1 MSDHLQ
7 IYLWRDIGFARN
19 QDTVVS
25 AAPSDAVIAVY
36 GGGGIYG
43 SDGLSAAFGGSVVFC
58 DPDTRDTYL
67 GVWGARN
74 ASRFRSAF
82 RRRGITLEVIPE
94 PPPSVL
100 AVWSTRRGSRP
111 PRSAC

>member
-1 MSDHLQ
+1 VQ
-7 IYLWRDIGFARN
+7 IYLWRDIRFARN

-36 GGGGIYG
+36 GGGIYE

-82 RRRGITLEVIPE
+82 RRRGITLQVIPE
-94 PPPSVL
+94 PPPSAL
-100 AVWSTRRGSRP
+100 TVWSTRRGSRP
-111 PRSAC
+111 RRSAS